1 VLYNGGCWA
10 EAVGARGRAPGWGGG
25 GSEDEAVVVAGTE
38 AGIVRVGGGAAAASR
53 CSSVAVCGVMP
64 SGFMG
69 AFLWI
74 GIGAILSV

>member
-1 VLYNGGCWA
+1 VREGERLVGEA
-10 EAVGARGRAPGWGGG
+10 EDLR
-25 GSEDEAVVVAGTE
+25 
-38 AGIVRVGGGAAAASR
+38 IVRVGGGGGAAASR